1 MRRDPS
7 RRRAEGSLISDLS
20 DPAHLQLGGKLLDQD
35 ATVTRPSWAAP
46 VPENDRASYDGNKPL
61 HEIEKDVARTRV
73 RLNATIEALE
83 RELTPRRVIDM
94 AAGTLRASLEP
105 LAGPSRDRIST
116 YAIPLALIA
125 AGLGGLF
132 MLRGRGYR
140 ADTSTSSDEAALRLV
155 ATRARGPAVTL
166 IPS

>member
-1 MRRDPS
+1 
-7 RRRAEGSLISDLS
+7 
-20 DPAHLQLGGKLLDQD
+20 LDQD
-35 ATVTRPSWAAP
+35 ATATRPSSAAQ
-46 VPENDRASYDGNKPL
+46 VPEDDRASYDGNKPP

-94 AAGTLRASLEP
+94 AHGTLRASLEP
-105 LAGPSRDRIST
+105 LAGPSRDRIAT

-140 ADTSTSSDEAALRLV
+140 ADTSANSDEAALRLV
-155 ATRARGPAVTL
+155 ATGARGPAVMRR
-166 IPS
+166 